1 MSKKYILSSGSFRGK
16 EDFTGGPRGKIW
28 APDSRDERESV
39 RRNRDVLTCR
49 EGRESLKTRF
59 FLRPSFPSLLPLSAL
74 PKEKF
79 KKSDI

>member
-1 MSKKYILSSGSFRGK
+1 MGVSGEKKPLLGALEGK
-16 EDFTGGPRGKIW
+16 FGQ
-28 APDSRDERESV
+28 PDSRDERESV

-59 FLRPSFPSLLPLSAL
+59 FLGPSFPSLLSLPAL